1 MKKIVILSMVLFS
14 MFSYAQE
21 NYKVVIMSKK
31 FDFLKK
37 DNQYN
42 LNTMCKLFFEKEGFT
57 VYYDSEVLPNEIA
70 NNRCN
75 ALILN
80 LVENNSMFSTKI
92 KVELKDCQ
100 NNIII
105 ASELFETREK
115 VYDIAYN
122 QVTRLALKSLEGFTK
137 VKNLYLISQVN
148 PIRKVEDKPALTNKE
163 PSINLLSVWSTKNG
177 YRLVNKHEKI
187 IYQLF
192 KTSNPI
198 VFIAFKDDIQG
209 VFTLN
214 AKKSTFESYLNDI
227 LVVEAVEV
235 EF

>member
-177 YRLVNKHEKI
+177 YRLVNKHKKI